1 MIRSRMITAAALCAA
16 LPAGAQDL
24 PSGQSVTLH
33 DSMLEVQAANNEIWL
48 VLRYVAPAIQKEANN
63 ALTYADVA
71 KDMDE
76 LCLYDGIEAW
86 SRTEA
91 DVAQIMIV
99 LMDQPVGRGI
109 PNPEVTQFI
118 SAYLPTDAGCIW
130 Q

>member
-1 MIRSRMITAAALCAA
+1 MTGLRMIIGAAICAA
-16 LPAGAQDL
+16 LPAFAQDL
-24 PSGQSVTLH
+24 PSGQAVTLH
-33 DSMLEVQAANNEIWL
+33 DSLLEVQPANNEIWL
-48 VLRYVAPAIQKEANN
+48 VLRYLAPAIQQGADG

-76 LCLYDGIEAW
+76 LCLYDGMEAL

-91 DVAQIMIV
+91 NVAQIVIV
-99 LMDQPVGRGI
+99 LMDQPVERGI
-109 PNPEVTQFI
+109 PNPDVTQFI